1 MPLGLTVAPAVAAL
15 VGVLFQAE
23 MVVFLA
29 AVTSPGLSLAA
40 GIILG
45 RHTGRSKNG
54 KAFALLGWTV
64 ASFCVSIL
72 LQFAGCSQL
81 GSRFGG

>member
-1 MPLGLTVAPAVAAL
+1 MPLALTIAPSLATLA
-15 VGVLFQAE
+15 GFIFQAE
-23 MVVFLA
+23 MVAFLA
-29 AVTSPGLSLAA
+29 VIASPGLSLAA

-45 RHTGRSKNG
+45 RYTGLSTNG
-54 KAFALLGWTV
+54 KAFALLGWTI